1 MALAKALKDEIDMS
15 TGLQFTLK
23 VEGTGEDAFKVLA
36 FDGNESLSSPYFFS
50 IEAASRHENLNADS
64 IVDQNITLT
73 IWENGEPSRYI
84 SGIVSQFVQG
94 DTGHNHT
101 YYSLV
106 IVPELFRLSLR
117 QNSRIFQNQTVP
129 EIMSVLLQEMGI
141 DNYGLSLRG
150 SFQQREYCVQY
161 RESDLE
167 FLSRIAAEEGIAYH
181 FIHERGKH
189 SVVFFDDTQSLES
202 LENEVIYN
210 PTVGGTAS
218 EPFIRTFKY
227 KSQVKPSSV
236 QLKDY
241 SFKNPAYRFM
251 HGEQGQELSYQRAT
265 YEHFDYPGRF
275 KSDNTGKPYTRFRLQ
290 HLRADALTADGQSNV
305 ARLTSGYKFSL
316 TGHMSTEHNRDW
328 SITAVSHQGTQPQ
341 ALEEAGGEGQ
351 TTYHNSFVIIPGH
364 RQWRATPNTKPR
376 VDGPQIATVVGPDGE
391 EIFCDEFGR
400 VKVQFPWDRYSS
412 FNEQSSCWIRVSQ
425 MWAGGQY
432 GMIALPR
439 IGHEVIVSFLEGDP
453 DQPIITG
460 RTYHATHPTPYPL
473 PASKTATVL
482 RTDTH
487 KGEGYNEL
495 RFEDEADKEEIF
507 VHAQKNMAIKVLNS
521 KDERVDYD
529 RSTSIGHDETLV
541 VANDRKVTVE
551 GQQDHHTT
559 GSYISKVDGDN
570 HNSVTGDWAMKV
582 AGAIGI
588 GVDGDITLKSG
599 SKITLQVGGSFVV
612 IHGGGVD
619 IKGPAINL
627 NSGGSPGSLPMP
639 GSAAVLEAAAAEGA
653 AFVAH
658 CPAAGG

>member
-73 IWENGEPSRYI
+73 IWENGETSRHI

-94 DTGHNHT
+94 DSGHNHT

-167 FLSRIAAEEGIAYH
+167 FLSRISAEEGIAYH

-189 SVVFFDDTQSLES
+189 SVVFFDDTQSLET
-202 LENEVIYN
+202 LENAVIYN

-251 HGEQGQELSYQRAT
+251 HGEQGQEISYQRAA

-275 KSDNTGKPYTRFRLQ
+275 KSDNTGKPYARFRLQ
-290 HLRADALTADGQSNV
+290 HLRADALTANGQSNV
-305 ARLTSGYKFSL
+305 AILTSGYKFSL
-316 TGHMSTEHNRDW
+316 TGHMNTEHNRDW
-328 SITAVSHQGTQPQ
+328 CITALSHQGTQPQ

-351 TTYHNSFVIIPGH
+351 TTYHNSFAAIPGH
-364 RQWRATPNTKPR
+364 RQWRPAPNTKPR

-425 MWAGGQY
+425 MWAGAQY
-432 GMIALPR
+432 GMVALPR

-460 RTYHATHPTPYPL
+460 RTYHAKNLTPYKL
-473 PASKTATVL
+473 PTHKTMTVL
-482 RTDTH
+482 RTETH

-495 RFEDEADKEEIF
+495 RFEDEADNEEIF
-507 VHAQKNMAIKVLNS
+507 VHAQKNMAIKVRNS
-521 KDERVDYD
+521 KDERVDYN
-529 RSTSIGHDETLV
+529 RTTSIGNDEELV
-541 VANDRKVTVE
+541 VAANRKLTVE
-551 GQQDHHTT
+551 GQQDHKTT
-559 GSYISKVDGDN
+559 GHYLELVEGDKGLQVKGDLSQQVDG
-570 HNSVTGDWAMKV
+570 
-582 AGAIGI
+582 
-588 GVDGDITLKSG
+588 GVGLKASSDITFQSS
-599 SKITLQVGGSFVV
+599 SKITFKVGGNFVV

-619 IKGPAINL
+619 IKGPVINL
-627 NSGGSPGSLPMP
+627 NSGGSPGDLALPASP
-639 GSAAVLEAAAAEGA
+639 AILKAAASQGSM
-653 AFVAH
+653 FVAH
-658 CPAAGG
+658 CPMEDE